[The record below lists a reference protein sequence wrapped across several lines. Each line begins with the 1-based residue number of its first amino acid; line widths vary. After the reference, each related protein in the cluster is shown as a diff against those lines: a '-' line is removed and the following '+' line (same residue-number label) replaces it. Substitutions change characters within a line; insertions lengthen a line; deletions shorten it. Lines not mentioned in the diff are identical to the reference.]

1 MFETFEAPLTTLNFI
16 VYLVIKIL
24 LPKLLLMLTNNQS
37 SIKAM
42 TDKRR
47 AILNEGNPSQIDLT
61 SKVQL
66 ERTFEKIKPIRKEK
80 KI

>member
-1 MFETFEAPLTTLNFI
+1 
-16 VYLVIKIL
+16 
-24 LPKLLLMLTNNQS
+24 MLTNNQS